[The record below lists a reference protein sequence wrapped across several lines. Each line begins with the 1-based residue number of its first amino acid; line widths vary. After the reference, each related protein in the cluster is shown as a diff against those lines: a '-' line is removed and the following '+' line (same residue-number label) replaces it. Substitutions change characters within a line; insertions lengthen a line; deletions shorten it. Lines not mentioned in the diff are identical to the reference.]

1 MMAETFDRIS
11 AAGIDVRRVAETSV
25 LVKIADVRAD
35 RLRRHP
41 AWPLCRGLV
50 AVGFGVEKWLELG
63 KRGLTSM
70 TEGRAEC
77 NHDNGKENER
87 KEE

>member
-1 MMAETFDRIS
+1 MKELYRSI
-11 AAGIDVRRVAETSV
+11 
-25 LVKIADVRAD
+25 
-35 RLRRHP
+35 
-41 AWPLCRGLV
+41 WPIFLFLFNFLNEFRNLGPLFLILV

-70 TEGRAEC
+70 TEGRAER